1 MIALLRPCDNVDD
14 DSDDDNERERERE
27 RDVSY
32 IANLL
37 LNECCMC
44 I

>member
-27 RDVSY
+27 REMYHSQST
-32 IANLL
+32 I
-37 LNECCMC
+37 E
-44 I
+44 

>member
-27 RDVSY
+27 REREMYHSQST
-32 IANLL
+32 I
-37 LNECCMC
+37 E
-44 I
+44 